1 MKSIITDKKE
11 CWVCGDT
18 QHLHEHHI
26 FFGTGKRQISE
37 REGLK
42 VWLCPKHHNF
52 SKEAVHFNPELDKE
66 LKILGETTWCEKND
80 KTPEDFIELMGKNY
94 L

>member
-11 CWVCGDT
+11 CWVCGTT
-18 QHLHEHHI
+18 QGLHEHHI
-26 FFGTGKRQISE
+26 YPGYGRRKISE

-42 VWLCPKHHNF
+42 LWLCGRHHNL
-52 SKEAVHFNPELDKE
+52 SDEGVHFNPELDKE
-66 LKILGETTWCEKND
+66 LKILGETIWCEKHG
-80 KTPEDFIELMGKNY
+80 KTPEDFIKLMGRNY

>member
-11 CWVCGDT
+11 CWVCGTT
-18 QHLHEHHI
+18 QGLHEHHLY
-26 FFGTGKRQISE
+26 FGAKRKISE

-42 VWLCPKHHNF
+42 VWLCGRHHNL
-52 SKEAVHFNPELDKE
+52 SNEGVHFNPELDRE
-66 LKILGETTWCEKND
+66 LKILGETVWCEKNA
-80 KTPEDFIELMGKNY
+80 KTPEDFIKLMGRNY